1 MVVTLVVGFAA
12 VTGAATSGGD
22 TVVVVL
28 TFDPPAGML
37 EACVDSLLASGDAAQ
52 IVVVD
57 NGSSA
62 ATRLRDVAC
71 EVLTTGANLGF
82 AGGVNVGLR
91 AALSNGAR
99 RVAVLN
105 DDVEVVAG
113 WLAPLERELRD
124 PRVGAVQP
132 KLLFAQRR
140 DGADVVNSVGVL
152 LGRDGAGTDV
162 GHGALDGPE
171 FAATRD
177 IELFTGGA
185 VLFSDAFL
193 ADVGLFDERYF
204 LYYEDVDLGLR
215 GRARGWRYR
224 CAPESRVRHRGS
236 ASTSQVGATAA
247 YLRERNRLW
256 ILFRHRPAPDIA
268 RGIWLSLRRVRH
280 HPRVVHSRALV
291 AGVVAAPRLLRERRR
306 SIT

>member
-1 MVVTLVVGFAA
+1 M
-12 VTGAATSGGD
+12 TGAATSGGD

-28 TFDPPAGML
+28 TFDAPAGML
-37 EACVDSLLASGDAAQ
+37 EACVESLLASGDAAR

-57 NGSSA
+57 NGASA
-62 ATRLRDVAC
+62 ATRLRDAAC
-71 EVLTTGANLGF
+71 EVLTTGTNLGF

-91 AALSNGAR
+91 AALSDGAR

-113 WLAPLERELRD
+113 WLGPLERELRD

-132 KLLFAQRR
+132 KLLFARR
-140 DGADVVNSVGVL
+140 REGADVVNSVGVV
-152 LGRDGAGTDV
+152 LGRDGAGT
-162 GHGALDGPE
+162 
-171 FAATRD
+171 
-177 IELFTGGA
+177 
-185 VLFSDAFL
+185 
-193 ADVGLFDERYF
+193 DVGLFDERYF

-247 YLRERNRLW
+247 YLRERNSLW
-256 ILFRHRPAPDIA
+256 ILFRHRPVSDIA
-268 RGIWLSLRRVRH
+268 RGVWLSVRRVRH
-280 HPRVVHSRALV
+280 RPRGVHCRALV
-291 AGVVAAPRLLRERRR
+291 AGVGAAPRLLRERRR
-306 SIT
+306 SSS